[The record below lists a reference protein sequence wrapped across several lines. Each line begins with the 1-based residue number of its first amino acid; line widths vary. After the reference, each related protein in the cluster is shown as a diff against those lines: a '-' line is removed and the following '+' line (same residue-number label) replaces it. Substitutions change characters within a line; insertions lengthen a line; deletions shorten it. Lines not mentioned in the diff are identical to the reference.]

1 MMMNL
6 CSFESI
12 GSDLYKVFIEGD
24 RYKLFL
30 NGLGVTLQLSLFGV
44 MIGILGGLLLALMR
58 LSKSKVLGFIS
69 GTYTDIV
76 RGTPMVVQLLIFYF
90 VFFGGVR
97 ELNLF
102 WVWRIDGAAL
112 KVCVGAISFGCNS
125 AAYVGEIIR
134 AGIQSID
141 HGQLEAGRSLGLSY
155 GATMRLI
162 ILPQAIKNVIP
173 ALGNELIALVK
184 ETSIFG
190 YIGGV
195 DLTKVGEQIR
205 AKTFI
210 AIVPLLAVAVIYYL
224 VVKALTMLMRY
235 VERRLR
241 ESDIR

>member
-1 MMMNL
+1 MTSL
-6 CSFESI
+6 CSMQSI
-12 GSDLYKVFIEGD
+12 ADDLYKVFIEGD

-30 NGLGVTLQLSLFGV
+30 NGLGVTLQLSVFGV
-44 MIGILGGLLLALMR
+44 LIGILGGLVLALMR
-58 LSKSKVLGFIS
+58 LSKSKVLRGVS
-69 GTYTDIV
+69 GTYIDIM

-90 VFFGGVR
+90 VVFGGVR

-102 WVWRIDGAAL
+102 WLWKIEGTAL
-112 KVCVGAISFGCNS
+112 KICVGAISFGCNS
-125 AAYVGEIIR
+125 AAYVAEIIR
-134 AGIQSID
+134 AGIQSVD
-141 HGQLEAGRSLGLSY
+141 HGQTEAGRSLGLSQ

-162 ILPQAIKNVIP
+162 ILPQAVKNVIP
-173 ALGNELIALVK
+173 SLCNELIVLVK

-205 AKTFI
+205 SKTFI
-210 AIVPLLAVAVIYYL
+210 AIVPLVAVAVIYYV
-224 VVKALTMLMRY
+224 VVKLLSLGMMY

>member
-1 MMMNL
+1 MAG
-6 CSFESI
+6 FIE
-12 GSDLYKVFIEGD
+12 DFQRVFIEGD

-30 NGLGVTLQLSLFGV
+30 NGVGVTLQLSVFGV
-44 MIGILGGLLLALMR
+44 CIGILGGLLLALMR
-58 LSKSKVLGFIS
+58 LSNNKVARSIS
-69 GTYTDIV
+69 GIYIDII

-97 ELNLF
+97 EIALGPLVF
-102 WVWRIDGAAL
+102 EGAGLRVFIGAL
-112 KVCVGAISFGCNS
+112 SFGCNS
-125 AAYVGEIIR
+125 AAYVAEIVR

-141 HGQLEAGRSLGLSY
+141 HGQTEAGRSLGLS
-155 GATMRLI
+155 GWQTMRLI
-162 ILPQAIKNVIP
+162 VLPQAVKNVIP
-173 ALGNELIALVK
+173 ALGNELIVLIK

-205 AKTFI
+205 TKTYI
-210 AIVPLLAVAVIYYL
+210 AFLPLIAVAVIYY
-224 VVKALTMLMRY
+224 VIVKALSLVLAR

>member
-1 MMMNL
+1 MENL
-6 CSFESI
+6 ASLQSF
-12 GSDLYKVFIEGD
+12 GKDLYTVFIEGD

-30 NGLGVTLQLSLFGV
+30 NGLGVTLQLSVFGV
-44 MIGILGGLLLALMR
+44 LIGIIGGLLLALMR
-58 LSKSKVLGFIS
+58 LSKSRVLKSVS
-69 GTYTDIV
+69 GIYIDIM

-90 VFFGGVR
+90 VVFGGVR
-97 ELNLF
+97 NLNLF
-102 WVWRIDGAAL
+102 WIWKIEGTAL
-112 KVCVGAISFGCNS
+112 KICIGAISFGCNS
-125 AAYVGEIIR
+125 AAYVAEIIR

-141 HGQLEAGRSLGLSY
+141 YGQTEAGRSLGLSQW
-155 GATMRLI
+155 ATMKLI

-173 ALGNELIALVK
+173 ALGNELIVLIK

-210 AIVPLLAVAVIYYL
+210 AIVPLVAVAFIYYV
-224 VVKALTMLMRY
+224 VVKLLTLGLQQ

>member
-1 MMMNL
+1 MAG
-6 CSFESI
+6 FIE
-12 GSDLYKVFIEGD
+12 DFQRVFIEGD

-30 NGLGVTLQLSLFGV
+30 NGVGVTLQLSVFGV
-44 MIGILGGLLLALMR
+44 CIGILGGLLLALMR
-58 LSKSKVLGFIS
+58 LSNNKVARSIS
-69 GTYTDIV
+69 GIYIDII

-97 ELNLF
+97 EIVLGPLVF
-102 WVWRIDGAAL
+102 EGAGLRVFIGAL
-112 KVCVGAISFGCNS
+112 SFGCNS
-125 AAYVGEIIR
+125 AAYVAEIVR

-141 HGQLEAGRSLGLSY
+141 HGQTEAGRSLGLS
-155 GATMRLI
+155 GWQTMRLI
-162 ILPQAIKNVIP
+162 VLPQAVKNVIP
-173 ALGNELIALVK
+173 ALGNELIVLIK

-205 AKTFI
+205 TKTYI
-210 AIVPLLAVAVIYYL
+210 AFLPLIAVAVIYY
-224 VVKALTMLMRY
+224 VIVKALSLVLAR